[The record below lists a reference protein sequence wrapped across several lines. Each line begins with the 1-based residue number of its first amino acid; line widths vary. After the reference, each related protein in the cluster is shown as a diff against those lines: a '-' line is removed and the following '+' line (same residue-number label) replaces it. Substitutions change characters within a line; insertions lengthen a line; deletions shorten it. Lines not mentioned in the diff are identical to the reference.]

1 MKKDLLHLMPS
12 LGKRF
17 VDKVT
22 FCIFDGGAELL
33 VASFVVRLTLGLV
46 CGVALGLYLSLGR

>member
-1 MKKDLLHLMPS
+1 MPS

-33 VASFVVRLTLGLV
+33 VASLVVRLTLGLV
-46 CGVALGLYLSLGR
+46 CGVALGLYLSLASYSI